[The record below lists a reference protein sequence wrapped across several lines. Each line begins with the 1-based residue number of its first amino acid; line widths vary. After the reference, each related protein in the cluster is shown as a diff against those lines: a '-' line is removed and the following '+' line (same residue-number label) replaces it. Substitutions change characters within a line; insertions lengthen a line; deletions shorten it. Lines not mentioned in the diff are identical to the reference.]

1 MLGVGS
7 WHKQAFSVNQGTDKN
22 TGDSICCF
30 LWRQPQEATEHA
42 EGLRGCR
49 EEVVS
54 YGTDNG
60 SLSREE
66 REESHLQQR
75 EQHDDRKDNM
85 RDLNG
90 ALCGW
95 SKK

>member
-1 MLGVGS
+1 MQRRGGVLRDRQ
-7 WHKQAFSVNQGTDKN
+7 WFVKQ
-22 TGDSICCF
+22 
-30 LWRQPQEATEHA
+30 
-42 EGLRGCR
+42 RG
-49 EEVVS
+49 E
-54 YGTDNG
+54 
-60 SLSREE
+60 
-66 REESHLQQR
+66 EESHLQQR